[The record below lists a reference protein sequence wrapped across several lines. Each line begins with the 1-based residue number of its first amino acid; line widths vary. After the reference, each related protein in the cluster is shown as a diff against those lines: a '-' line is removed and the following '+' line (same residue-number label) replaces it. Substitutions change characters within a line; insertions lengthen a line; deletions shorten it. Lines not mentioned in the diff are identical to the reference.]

1 MVTLPSHTCMTEI
14 TLVVLSVLALRV
26 KRTKFKVECYKKKLF
41 YGSLKY
47 NFGNMI
53 LLFREGYMPV
63 INLYGVFYLWESG
76 KSVLVSINTL

>member
-1 MVTLPSHTCMTEI
+1 MLQ
-14 TLVVLSVLALRV
+14 
-26 KRTKFKVECYKKKLF
+26 KKKLF